1 MGALAAILQT
11 DPNLLR
17 CQLKRLE
24 ASVALQ
30 EEDRLPDAYGF
41 GHYAAGN
48 VLLGK
53 RPSGVTA
60 PLSLPEL
67 VGKVDSEA
75 VLVQARRAVV
85 GQAKDENTQPFRF
98 RRWLFAHDGTIE
110 GFDRVKP
117 KLEPALPD
125 FLRRNIMGDTDSEH
139 AFMWFLKLLRDGG
152 RLDDLELDAPTAGR
166 ALALTVRQLEAWSR
180 EVGEQRQG
188 RLVFVATNGR
198 IMVATRRGGPLHY
211 TLLEG
216 IVPCVLDGIDL
227 QTPESDPRVRPHRLV
242 KAVAFASRL
251 RQPNGFIEVPDGSVV
266 SVSRAL
272 QVTVAP
278 IANAG

>member
-1 MGALAAILQT
+1 MGALAAILQS

-17 CQLKRLE
+17 CQLKRLD

-30 EEDRLPDAYGF
+30 EDERLPDAYGF
-41 GHYAAGN
+41 GHYSGGS

-60 PLSLPEL
+60 ALSVADL

-75 VLVQARRAVV
+75 LLVQARRAVI

-110 GFDRVKP
+110 GWDRLRP
-117 KLEPALPD
+117 KLVAALPD
-125 FLRRNIMGDTDSEH
+125 FLRRNVMGDTDSEH
-139 AFMWFLKLLRDGG
+139 AFMWFLKQLRDDG
-152 RLDDLELDAPTAGR
+152 RLDDLELDAVTAGR
-166 ALALTVRQLEAWSR
+166 ALARTVKQIEAWAR
-180 EVGEQRQG
+180 EAGEQRTS
-188 RLVFVATNGR
+188 RLCFVATNGR
-198 IMVATRRGGPLHY
+198 IMVASRRAGPLHY
-211 TLLEG
+211 ALLEG
-216 IVPCVLDGIDL
+216 IVPCALDGIDL
-227 QTPESDPRVRPHRLV
+227 GTPESDPRVRPHRLV

-251 RQPNGFIEVPDGSVV
+251 RQPNGFIEVPEGSVV
-266 SVSRAL
+266 SVSRTL
-272 QVTVAP
+272 QVTVSP